1 MNPIVASGEF
11 VEPLRRMLR
20 DCRTCVAPA
29 AEQPDKITPFDR
41 TEFGR
46 QWGAGLEIDSATRSR
61 PGEELDG
68 GRLGAY
74 LRDAVP
80 ELEGDLE
87 VLQFPSGFSNLTY
100 LLTIGDR
107 EMVLRRPP
115 FGSKP
120 KTGHDMKREFTVLS
134 ALQTAFPYCPAPIA
148 LCEDDSVL
156 GAPFFVMERL
166 TGTIV
171 RRDLPGG
178 LELSPEEV
186 GRLFDRVVVVHSEL
200 HAVDPDEVGLGDFGN
215 PEGYAARQVRGWAQR
230 YRRAITPNV
239 PDGERVVDWLES
251 RVPADPHRASLI
263 HNDFRLDNLVLDPTD
278 PLTIIGVLDWEMA
291 TLGDPLMDLGAS
303 LAYWV
308 EANDP
313 PEMHALRMM
322 PTHLQGAPTRR
333 EVVQQYAHV
342 SGRDVGDFDFYYCYG
357 LFRLAGIIQ
366 QIYYRFH
373 HGQTQ
378 DERFRHL
385 HMAVHGLIGAA
396 EKVIDGSA
404 RV

>member
-1 MNPIVASGEF
+1 M
-11 VEPLRRMLR
+11 
-20 DCRTCVAPA
+20 
-29 AEQPDKITPFDR
+29 
-41 TEFGR
+41 
-46 QWGAGLEIDSATRSR
+46 IDSATRSR
-61 PGEELDG
+61 PGEELDR
-68 GRLGAY
+68 GRLETY

-80 ELEGDLE
+80 GLEGDLE
-87 VLQFPSGFSNLTY
+87 ILQFPSGFSNLTY

-134 ALQTAFPYCPAPIA
+134 ALRTAFPYCPAPIT
-148 LCEDDSVL
+148 LCDDESVL

-166 TGTIV
+166 KGTIV
-171 RRDLPGG
+171 RRDLPDG
-178 LELSPEEV
+178 LALSAEDI
-186 GRLFDRVVVVHSEL
+186 GSLFDRVVGVHAEL
-200 HAVDPDEVGLGDFGN
+200 HTVDPVEVGLGDFGN
-215 PEGYAARQVRGWAQR
+215 PGGYAGRQVRGWAQR
-230 YRRAITPNV
+230 YRRATTPNV
-239 PDGERVVDWLES
+239 PDGERVMSWLES
-251 RVPADPHRASLI
+251 RIPQDPDRASLI

-291 TLGDPLMDLGAS
+291 TIGDPLMDLGAS

-308 EANDP
+308 ESGDP

-322 PTHLQGAPTRR
+322 PTHLEGAPTRR
-333 EVVQQYAHV
+333 EVVDRYAKI
-342 SGRDVGDFDFYYCYG
+342 SGSDVGAFDFYYCYG

-366 QIYYRFH
+366 QIYYRSY

-385 HMAVHGLIGAA
+385 HVAVHGLIGAA

-404 RV
+404 PI